1 MLIWSRLE
9 LDTILRRSS
18 QSLECALLHH
28 PDMTVFIPIVS
39 PPHSQPKY
47 NLFMWT
53 DPFAI
58 LQPPFQKNNTPDDDL
73 RQQIAIYFS
82 NILGKP
88 RSQILP
94 LLPNVMMR
102 CGKVRIV
109 DGDSITA
116 ASTIVRGED
125 SERNKSYVRVCFN
138 LFGLRSALIQHSV

>member
-1 MLIWSRLE
+1 MHTWSKLE
-9 LDTILRRSS
+9 LGMILRTNY
-18 QSLECALLHH
+18 QSLECALLRHR
-28 PDMTVFIPIVS
+28 DMTVFIPIVS

-58 LQPPFQKNNTPDDDL
+58 LQPPFQKSNTPDDDL
-73 RQQIAIYFS
+73 RRQIATYFS

-94 LLPNVMMR
+94 LLPKIMMH

-109 DGDSITA
+109 DGDSITV
-116 ASTIVRGED
+116 ASTAV
-125 SERNKSYVRVCFN
+125 
-138 LFGLRSALIQHSV
+138 